1 MHRCRDILEE
11 ILPTRVTRH
20 LWTIPVELPLP
31 FFTLAVHE
39 KKVTLKLS
47 RDWFVQLLAPVRY
60 KTMTDFSRFSAFQ
73 KWKYLT
79 FHFWYNLSHFWPRW
93 AFWHRRGHKL
103 NCSYDFEW
111 MFWLLSCISK
121 TRRKMFF
128 RSKTAI
134 KITLLSKFNFQKG
147 RKSYFLSTE
156 SFKS

>member
-31 FFTLAVHE
+31 FFTLCSTW

-73 KWKYLT
+73 KWKYCT
-79 FHFWYNLSHFWPRW
+79 FHIWYIPCVSSRFGYFSEKDEKKSGKFVYILA
-93 AFWHRRGHKL
+93 AFKQCRYHPSIWRIFLPK
-103 NCSYDFEW
+103 F
-111 MFWLLSCISK
+111 F
-121 TRRKMFF
+121 KML
-128 RSKTAI
+128 RILQSNEDTPSI
-134 KITLLSKFNFQKG
+134 WRI
-147 RKSYFLSTE
+147 FLT
-156 SFKS
+156 KY